1 MALGTY
7 ETVLVEK
14 ENGITWVKLN
24 RPEKRNAMSP
34 QLCYDMVDVLTE
46 LATDDETQILVLTG
60 EGEAFTA
67 GMDLRLF
74 FRDLDD
80 KPVERARARAADRS
94 WNWYQLSKFPKPTIA
109 MVNGYCFGGGFIPL
123 CACDFAIADEDATFG
138 LSKNISSGI
147 ATRLKNR

>member
-14 ENGITWVKLN
+14 ENGITWVKFN

-46 LATDDETQILVLTG
+46 LETDDETQILVLTG

-80 KPVERARARAADRS
+80 NGSLLVEQTDGTLRTITAGEVFLP
-94 WNWYQLSKFPKPTIA
+94 QL
-109 MVNGYCFGGGFIPL
+109 
-123 CACDFAIADEDATFG
+123 
-138 LSKNISSGI
+138 
-147 ATRLKNR
+147 